1 MLASWCDRGIAVS
14 IPVLESA
21 SHRGGM
27 PACFYPPRRYRR
39 TMSRSIVEQVSFMVA
54 VVIAAPVALAGVD
67 MTLRG
72 ETTWGPVL
80 ISFAAIVLV
89 VEKYVTTPHDVPGVA
104 VAKAV
109 GLVAKDPEDDA
120 DRADAES

>member
-1 MLASWCDRGIAVS
+1 
-14 IPVLESA
+14 
-21 SHRGGM
+21 
-27 PACFYPPRRYRR
+27 
-39 TMSRSIVEQVSFMVA
+39 MSRSLVEQVSFMVA

-80 ISFAAIVLV
+80 LVFAGIVLL

-104 VAKAV
+104 VAKAA
-109 GLVAKDPEDDA
+109 GIVAKEPEDD
-120 DRADAES
+120 DGERVESEP

>member
-1 MLASWCDRGIAVS
+1 
-14 IPVLESA
+14 
-21 SHRGGM
+21 M
-27 PACFYPPRRYRR
+27 PARFYSQGRYDCD
-39 TMSRSIVEQVSFMVA
+39 MSRSIVEQVSFMVA

-80 ISFAAIVLV
+80 LVFAGIVLL

-104 VAKAV
+104 VAKAA
-109 GLVAKDPEDDA
+109 GLVAKEPEDDDERA
-120 DRADAES
+120 ETDR